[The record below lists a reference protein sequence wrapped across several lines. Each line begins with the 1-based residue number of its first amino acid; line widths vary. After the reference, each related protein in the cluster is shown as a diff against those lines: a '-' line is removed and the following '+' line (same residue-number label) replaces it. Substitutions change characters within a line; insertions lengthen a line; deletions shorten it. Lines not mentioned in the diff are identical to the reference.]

1 MSTGQS
7 SSEASEASAYT
18 PAETP
23 IRHGPGETSSLWF
36 ERRDSSSTPSSISPT
51 SGPNRS
57 VSPDRNSEDIED
69 VPKDE
74 GLRPFDP
81 RRFTPT
87 LHASLVGEILNLR
100 REAESK
106 SKSIDI
112 LERSLDEC
120 RTENE
125 DLTASLSHSSKE
137 TRSLKHQLKLLEGGS
152 SSALTELA
160 KERDDA
166 LENIS
171 DIRKK
176 LEQSQKKARSREED
190 IERTQSFWD
199 RERESWDNERRNL
212 ERKVHVVENRLKT
225 VLNELAAQAARSNST
240 NETPRAE
247 SNEHL
252 ANHIK
257 DNSDTASI
265 YSSSQGRRRASMT
278 SISSDEG
285 DMHNIRYSVASLANI
300 QNKSDNSLNLAQE
313 LEFSDDEEF
322 VTLDDDSIS
331 DSPGA
336 LPEEARPA
344 SAHSQM
350 SHIVGMKARKI
361 LGLGLESNRGS
372 TDGDAAQES
381 IKSPSKIPLPASP
394 HVYRDVGTQYSPPPP
409 PKAQSLPAV
418 KDSQAKDSSTLT
430 LTIDMVSASCQTVG
444 DLPSPPYTPKLP
456 ESPTSSPQSLPVQL
470 TMVSAFTQTES
481 VPSGLPQ
488 TQKKNSLSPQD
499 ALSPGMEVPTITIH
513 PPLSEPPSPRS
524 SVVLPPQTKSA
535 SCQTT
540 TQPIQGNSIAIQ
552 TEEIRIDQRPV
563 KLPASLLPSAIPD
576 IPLRNEARVTQ
587 SQPYRMPMP
596 RASKEEKRPQPQP
609 QRKPMPS
616 AERRPSDSSE
626 RPLGRIQ
633 VYPGNNDNGP
643 LSKGSTPGMR
653 RPPRTSSLFAG
664 FEDLSD
670 EENFDKKMDM
680 FSDNEL
686 MNRPTAT
693 YTLRRGKMVST
704 QHHPSLDN
712 TTLPEIEEHL
722 SDAKMQLE
730 SSVNNDGTESIVSS
744 HRKGSAAR
752 QQDIRRA
759 AMITNSAAAHQKKR
773 VHSASDPSTDSAST
787 TSVAPPFPV
796 PIRHSSRGFPTTCS
810 DGRDS
815 PTPSYNSRNFSDRPR
830 PPINRK
836 PTLRRVRSATTVSQG
851 SQPDVFGSFS
861 SPGVSNSS
869 ADSPR
874 RPSLPFDDIIEDQPH
889 PAQRRQSIWR
899 DVAYGGVNS
908 VNRGNGGGS
917 GSGSGSGSVF
927 DRERQD
933 STATSIQQTSVVDAI
948 AQTMIGEWMFKY
960 VRRKSFG
967 NSSEPK
973 ENWEGRNADEVS
985 ASITNSGVRHKRWV
999 WLAPYERAIIWSS
1012 KQPTSGPALLGKSGR
1027 KFTIQSVLDV
1037 KDDNPLPKGSSPASQ
1052 FNRSILVLT
1061 PQRALK
1067 FTATSME
1074 RHYVWLT
1081 ALSFLSHSSMDLDE
1095 IANLP
1100 PIPQAQANASPAST
1114 GSIRKNPIRESF
1126 KAAKFPRAYPKRPF
1140 ANNNKPA
1147 PVPEDPMDDNDSMFD
1162 AAAPPTVPMF
1172 SSKHNR
1178 KRSNTGPRMPPPS
1191 SMRNFSAMGPASNNN
1206 SFDAIYPPSI
1216 PTNGPNSTRTS
1227 ISRRTSE
1234 TSGPSS
1240 SVAGS
1245 ATSNFFDAIGTV
1257 RMEAFI
1263 DQTDANRPPRGSSRQ
1278 GQRHRRKP
1286 SSSQWSSGLSSG
1298 YGYPQPRGSFET
1310 SGSRFEDPFKGF

>member
-18 PAETP
+18 PTETP
-23 IRHGPGETSSLWF
+23 IRHGPGETSSLWL

-69 VPKDE
+69 VPEDE

-190 IERTQSFWD
+190 VERTQSFWD

-225 VLNELAAQAARSNST
+225 VLNELAAQAARSNSI
-240 NETPRAE
+240 NETPKAE

-265 YSSSQGRRRASMT
+265 YSSSQGRRRTSMT
-278 SISSDEG
+278 SLSSDEG
-285 DMHNIRYSVASLANI
+285 DMHNVRYSVASLANI

-313 LEFSDDEEF
+313 LDFSDDEEF
-322 VTLDDDSIS
+322 VTFDDDSIS

-344 SAHSQM
+344 SVHSQM
-350 SHIVGMKARKI
+350 SHTVGMKARKI

-372 TDGDAAQES
+372 TDFDAAQES
-381 IKSPSKIPLPASP
+381 NKSPNKIPLPASP
-394 HVYRDVGTQYSPPPP
+394 HVYRDVGTQCSPPPS

-418 KDSQAKDSSTLT
+418 KDNQAKDSSTLT
-430 LTIDMVSASCQTVG
+430 LSIDMVSASCQTVG

-456 ESPTSSPQSLPVQL
+456 ESPTSPQSLPVQL
-470 TMVSAFTQTES
+470 TMVSASTQTES
-481 VPSGLPQ
+481 APSGSPQ
-488 TQKKNSLSPQD
+488 TQKKKKKKKNSLSPQD
-499 ALSPGMEVPTITIH
+499 ALSPGMEVPTIAIH

-540 TQPIQGNSIAIQ
+540 TQPTQGNSIAIQ

-609 QRKPMPS
+609 LPQPQHKSMPS

-643 LSKGSTPGMR
+643 LSKGSKPGMR

-664 FEDLSD
+664 FEDLND
-670 EENFDKKMDM
+670 EESFDKKMDM
-680 FSDNEL
+680 FSDDEL
-686 MNRPTAT
+686 MSRPTAT

-704 QHHPSLDN
+704 QHCPSLDN

-730 SSVNNDGTESIVSS
+730 SSMNNDVTEYIVSS

-759 AMITNSAAAHQKKR
+759 AMISSSAAAHQKKR
-773 VHSASDPSTDSAST
+773 AHSASDPSTDSGSA

-796 PIRHSSRGFPTTCS
+796 PIRHSSRGFPTTGS

-908 VNRGNGGGS
+908 VNHGDGGGS

-985 ASITNSGVRHKRWV
+985 ASITSSGVRHKRWV

-1012 KQPTSGPALLGKSGR
+1012 KQPTNGPALLGKSGR
-1027 KFTIQSVLDV
+1027 KCKSLSSVWCKQDTNWKQSRS
-1037 KDDNPLPKGSSPASQ
+1037 NPSSTSKTTTLCPRAPAQ
-1052 FNRSILVLT
+1052 QAN
-1061 PQRALK
+1061 
-1067 FTATSME
+1067 
-1074 RHYVWLT
+1074 LT
-1081 ALSFLSHSSMDLDE
+1081 A
-1095 IANLP
+1095 
-1100 PIPQAQANASPAST
+1100 
-1114 GSIRKNPIRESF
+1114 
-1126 KAAKFPRAYPKRPF
+1126 PF
-1140 ANNNKPA
+1140 
-1147 PVPEDPMDDNDSMFD
+1147 
-1162 AAAPPTVPMF
+1162 
-1172 SSKHNR
+1172 
-1178 KRSNTGPRMPPPS
+1178 
-1191 SMRNFSAMGPASNNN
+1191 
-1206 SFDAIYPPSI
+1206 
-1216 PTNGPNSTRTS
+1216 
-1227 ISRRTSE
+1227 
-1234 TSGPSS
+1234 
-1240 SVAGS
+1240 
-1245 ATSNFFDAIGTV
+1245 
-1257 RMEAFI
+1257 
-1263 DQTDANRPPRGSSRQ
+1263 
-1278 GQRHRRKP
+1278 
-1286 SSSQWSSGLSSG
+1286 WSSH
-1298 YGYPQPRGSFET
+1298 PNEH
-1310 SGSRFEDPFKGF
+1310 

>member
-1 MSTGQS
+1 MSSGQS

-23 IRHGPGETSSLWF
+23 TKHGPGETSSLWL
-36 ERRDSSSTPSSISPT
+36 ERRDSSSTQSSISPT
-51 SGPNRS
+51 SGPNQS
-57 VSPDRNSEDIED
+57 VSPDRNSEDIDE
-69 VPKDE
+69 VPEDE

-125 DLTASLSHSSKE
+125 DLTANLSHSSKE
-137 TRSLKHQLKLLEGGS
+137 TRLLKHQLKLLEGGS

-190 IERTQSFWD
+190 VERTHLFWD

-225 VLNELAAQAARSNST
+225 VLNELAAQAARSNSI
-240 NETPRAE
+240 NETPKAE
-247 SNEHL
+247 SSEHL
-252 ANHIK
+252 ANHTK
-257 DNSDTASI
+257 DNSDTASV
-265 YSSSQGRRRASMT
+265 YSSSQGRRRTSMT

-285 DMHNIRYSVASLANI
+285 DMHNARYSVASLAKI
-300 QNKSDNSLNLAQE
+300 KNKSDNSLNLAQE
-313 LEFSDDEEF
+313 LEFSDNEEF

-350 SHIVGMKARKI
+350 SHTVGMKARKI

-372 TDGDAAQES
+372 ADFDAAQES

-394 HVYRDVGTQYSPPPP
+394 HVYHDVGTQYSPPSS
-409 PKAQSLPAV
+409 KAQSLPAA
-418 KDSQAKDSSTLT
+418 KDSQTKDSSTPT
-430 LTIDMVSASCQTVG
+430 LAIDMVSASCQTVG
-444 DLPSPPYTPKLP
+444 NLPSPPYTPKLP
-456 ESPTSSPQSLPVQL
+456 ESPTSPQSLPVQL

-481 VPSGLPQ
+481 DPSSPPH
-488 TQKKNSLSPQD
+488 TQKNKNSLSPQD
-499 ALSPGMEVPTITIH
+499 ALSPGMEVPTIAIH

-540 TQPIQGNSIAIQ
+540 AQPTQGISIAIQ

-596 RASKEEKRPQPQP
+596 RATKEEKRPQPQP
-609 QRKPMPS
+609 QHKPMPS

-626 RPLGRIQ
+626 RPLGQIQ

-643 LSKGSTPGMR
+643 LSKGSKPGMR

-670 EENFDKKMDM
+670 EESFDKKMDM
-680 FSDNEL
+680 FSDDEL
-686 MNRPTAT
+686 MSRPTAT
-693 YTLRRGKMVST
+693 YTLRGGKMVST
-704 QHHPSLDN
+704 QHRPLLDN

-730 SSVNNDGTESIVSS
+730 SSMNNDGTESIVSS

-759 AMITNSAAAHQKKR
+759 AMITSSTAAHQKKR
-773 VHSASDPSTDSAST
+773 AHSASDPSTDSGSV

-796 PIRHSSRGFPTTCS
+796 PIRHSSRGFPTTGS

-851 SQPDVFGSFS
+851 SQPDVLGSFS

-874 RPSLPFDDIIEDQPH
+874 RPPLPFDDIIEDQPH

-908 VNRGNGGGS
+908 VNHGNGGGS

-927 DRERQD
+927 DRDRQD

-973 ENWEGRNADEVS
+973 ENWEGQNADEVS
-985 ASITNSGVRHKRWV
+985 TSITNSGVRHKRWV

-1027 KFTIQSVLDV
+1027 KCKSL
-1037 KDDNPLPKGSSPASQ
+1037 
-1052 FNRSILVLT
+1052 
-1061 PQRALK
+1061 
-1067 FTATSME
+1067 
-1074 RHYVWLT
+1074 
-1081 ALSFLSHSSMDLDE
+1081 
-1095 IANLP
+1095 
-1100 PIPQAQANASPAST
+1100 
-1114 GSIRKNPIRESF
+1114 
-1126 KAAKFPRAYPKRPF
+1126 
-1140 ANNNKPA
+1140 
-1147 PVPEDPMDDNDSMFD
+1147 
-1162 AAAPPTVPMF
+1162 PTVRF
-1172 SSKHNR
+1172 KQ
-1178 KRSNTGPRMPPPS
+1178 
-1191 SMRNFSAMGPASNNN
+1191 
-1206 SFDAIYPPSI
+1206 D
-1216 PTNGPNSTRTS
+1216 TN
-1227 ISRRTSE
+1227 
-1234 TSGPSS
+1234 
-1240 SVAGS
+1240 
-1245 ATSNFFDAIGTV
+1245 
-1257 RMEAFI
+1257 
-1263 DQTDANRPPRGSSRQ
+1263 
-1278 GQRHRRKP
+1278 
-1286 SSSQWSSGLSSG
+1286 
-1298 YGYPQPRGSFET
+1298 
-1310 SGSRFEDPFKGF
+1310 

>member
-1 MSTGQS
+1 MSNGQS
-7 SSEASEASAYT
+7 SSEASEAFAYT
-18 PAETP
+18 SAETP
-23 IRHGPGETSSLWF
+23 IRHGPGETSSLWL

-69 VPKDE
+69 VPEDE

-166 LENIS
+166 LENLS

-176 LEQSQKKARSREED
+176 LEQNQKKARSREED
-190 IERTQSFWD
+190 VERTQSFWD
-199 RERESWDNERRNL
+199 RERDSWDNERRNL
-212 ERKVHVVENRLKT
+212 ERKIHVVENRLKT
-225 VLNELAAQAARSNST
+225 VLNELAAQAARSNSI
-240 NETPRAE
+240 NETPKAE

-257 DNSDTASI
+257 ENSDTASI
-265 YSSSQGRRRASMT
+265 YSSSQGRRRTSMT

-285 DMHNIRYSVASLANI
+285 DMHNVRYSVASLANI

-313 LEFSDDEEF
+313 LDFSDDEEF

-350 SHIVGMKARKI
+350 SHTVGMKARKI

-372 TDGDAAQES
+372 TDGDVAQGS

-394 HVYRDVGTQYSPPPP
+394 HVYRNVGTQYLPPPS

-418 KDSQAKDSSTLT
+418 KDNGAKDSSTLT

-456 ESPTSSPQSLPVQL
+456 ESPTSPQSLPVHL

-481 VPSGLPQ
+481 APSGLPQ
-488 TQKKNSLSPQD
+488 TQKKKNSLSPQD
-499 ALSPGMEVPTITIH
+499 ALSPGMEVPTIAIH

-540 TQPIQGNSIAIQ
+540 TQPTQGNSIAIQ

-596 RASKEEKRPQPQP
+596 RTSKEEKRPQPQP
-609 QRKPMPS
+609 KTQRKPMPS

-643 LSKGSTPGMR
+643 LSKGSKPGMR

-670 EENFDKKMDM
+670 EESFDKKMDM
-680 FSDNEL
+680 FSDDEL
-686 MNRPTAT
+686 MSRPTAM

-704 QHHPSLDN
+704 QHRPSLDS

-730 SSVNNDGTESIVSS
+730 SSMNNDGTESIVSS

-759 AMITNSAAAHQKKR
+759 AMITSSAAAHQKKR
-773 VHSASDPSTDSAST
+773 THSASDPSTDSGSA

-796 PIRHSSRGFPTTCS
+796 PIRHSSRGFPTTSS
-810 DGRDS
+810 DRRDS
-815 PTPSYNSRNFSDRPR
+815 PTPSYNSRNFSDRPH

-908 VNRGNGGGS
+908 VNHGNGVDS

-927 DRERQD
+927 NRERQD

-1012 KQPTSGPALLGKSGR
+1012 RQPTNGPALLGKSGR
-1027 KFTIQSVLDV
+1027 KCTSLPSVPCKQDTNW
-1037 KDDNPLPKGSSPASQ
+1037 KQSQ
-1052 FNRSILVLT
+1052 FNPSS
-1061 PQRALK
+1061 
-1067 FTATSME
+1067 TSKMTTLCP
-1074 RHYVWLT
+1074 RGP
-1081 ALSFLSHSSMDLDE
+1081 A
-1095 IANLP
+1095 
-1100 PIPQAQANASPAST
+1100 QQANST
-1114 GSIRKNPIRESF
+1114 AQSW
-1126 KAAKFPRAYPKRPF
+1126 
-1140 ANNNKPA
+1140 
-1147 PVPEDPMDDNDSMFD
+1147 
-1162 AAAPPTVPMF
+1162 
-1172 SSKHNR
+1172 
-1178 KRSNTGPRMPPPS
+1178 
-1191 SMRNFSAMGPASNNN
+1191 
-1206 SFDAIYPPSI
+1206 
-1216 PTNGPNSTRTS
+1216 
-1227 ISRRTSE
+1227 
-1234 TSGPSS
+1234 
-1240 SVAGS
+1240 
-1245 ATSNFFDAIGTV
+1245 
-1257 RMEAFI
+1257 
-1263 DQTDANRPPRGSSRQ
+1263 SSRPNE
-1278 GQRHRRKP
+1278 H
-1286 SSSQWSSGLSSG
+1286 
-1298 YGYPQPRGSFET
+1298 
-1310 SGSRFEDPFKGF
+1310 

>member
-1 MSTGQS
+1 MNTGQS
-7 SSEASEASAYT
+7 SSEAFEVSVHT

-23 IRHGPGETSSLWF
+23 IRHAPGETSSLWL

-51 SGPNRS
+51 CGQNRS
-57 VSPDRNSEDIED
+57 ISPDRNSEDIED
-69 VPKDE
+69 VPEDE

-125 DLTASLSHSSKE
+125 DLTASLSQSSKE

-190 IERTQSFWD
+190 VERTQSLWD
-199 RERESWDNERRNL
+199 RERESWDNEKRNL
-212 ERKVHVVENRLKT
+212 ERRVHIIENRLKT
-225 VLNELAAQAARSNST
+225 VLNELAVQAARSNSV
-240 NETPRAE
+240 NETPKAE

-252 ANHIK
+252 ANHIR

-265 YSSSQGRRRASMT
+265 YSSSQGRRRT
-278 SISSDEG
+278 STTSLSSDEG
-285 DMHNIRYSVASLANI
+285 DMHNARYSVMSLANI
-300 QNKSDNSLNLAQE
+300 QNKSENSLNLAQE
-313 LEFSDDEEF
+313 LEFDDDEEF
-322 VTLDDDSIS
+322 VTFDDDSLS

-350 SHIVGMKARKI
+350 SHTVGMKARKI
-361 LGLGLESNRGS
+361 LGLGLESNRVS
-372 TDGDAAQES
+372 TDNDAAQES
-381 IKSPSKIPLPASP
+381 IKSPTKIPLPASP
-394 HVYRDVGTQYSPPPP
+394 HVYRDVGIQYSPSPS

-418 KDSQAKDSSTLT
+418 KDNHSRDSSTLT
-430 LTIDMVSASCQTVG
+430 LNIDMVSTSCQTVG

-456 ESPTSSPQSLPVQL
+456 ESPTSPQSLPVQL
-470 TMVSAFTQTES
+470 TMVSAFTQAES
-481 VPSGLPQ
+481 IPSSLPQ
-488 TQKKNSLSPQD
+488 IQKKNNLSPQD
-499 ALSPGMEVPTITIH
+499 ALSPGLEIPTIAIH

-540 TQPIQGNSIAIQ
+540 TPTTQSNSIAIQ

-596 RASKEEKRPQPQP
+596 RASKEEKRPQPQH
-609 QRKPMPS
+609 KPMLS
-616 AERRPSDSSE
+616 AERRSSDSSE

-643 LSKGSTPGMR
+643 LSKGSKPGMR

-664 FEDLSD
+664 FENLSD
-670 EENFDKKMDM
+670 EESCDKKMDM
-680 FSDNEL
+680 FSDDEL

-704 QHHPSLDN
+704 QHRPELNN

-730 SSVNNDGTESIVSS
+730 SSMNNDSTESIAS
-744 HRKGSAAR
+744 HRKGSGAR
-752 QQDIRRA
+752 HQDIRRA
-759 AMITNSAAAHQKKR
+759 AMITSSAAAHQTKR
-773 VHSASDPSTDSAST
+773 AHSASDPSTDSGSI

-796 PIRHSSRGFPTTCS
+796 PIRKSSKQISTVSS
-810 DGRDS
+810 DGRES

-830 PPINRK
+830 LPINRK

-861 SPGVSNSS
+861 SPGISMSS

-874 RPSLPFDDIIEDQPH
+874 RPSLPFGDIIEDQPH

-908 VNRGNGGGS
+908 VNHGNGGSS
-917 GSGSGSGSVF
+917 GSGSGSGSIF

-960 VRRKSFG
+960 VRRRSFG

-1027 KFTIQSVLDV
+1027 KCKF
-1037 KDDNPLPKGSSPASQ
+1037 
-1052 FNRSILVLT
+1052 IL
-1061 PQRALK
+1061 
-1067 FTATSME
+1067 
-1074 RHYVWLT
+1074 
-1081 ALSFLSHSSMDLDE
+1081 
-1095 IANLP
+1095 
-1100 PIPQAQANASPAST
+1100 
-1114 GSIRKNPIRESF
+1114 
-1126 KAAKFPRAYPKRPF
+1126 F
-1140 ANNNKPA
+1140 A
-1147 PVPEDPMDDNDSMFD
+1147 
-1162 AAAPPTVPMF
+1162 
-1172 SSKHNR
+1172 
-1178 KRSNTGPRMPPPS
+1178 
-1191 SMRNFSAMGPASNNN
+1191 
-1206 SFDAIYPPSI
+1206 
-1216 PTNGPNSTRTS
+1216 
-1227 ISRRTSE
+1227 
-1234 TSGPSS
+1234 
-1240 SVAGS
+1240 
-1245 ATSNFFDAIGTV
+1245 
-1257 RMEAFI
+1257 
-1263 DQTDANRPPRGSSRQ
+1263 RG
-1278 GQRHRRKP
+1278 G
-1286 SSSQWSSGLSSG
+1286 W
-1298 YGYPQPRGSFET
+1298 
-1310 SGSRFEDPFKGF
+1310 